1 MNDFNLNAPSPKT
14 CNFTKFNLENSV
26 FTEVSEDFSLP
37 DYVPEVRRVL
47 FAKASVLPE
56 SKFISEATSSSFVE
70 FGGTVTYAI
79 IYVDDEG
86 RLCSTPLSSSFEEKA
101 SLSTHPSTVFIDT
114 YVDNL
119 SLRVV
124 APRKLSLKTRLKSK
138 LYSFEDNEYSESIK
152 PKSSADELYIERLGR
167 SITSLGVKSAS
178 MQNIGISEKFDTPPA
193 KNPVP
198 IWCDADICI
207 KNSTAKSGY
216 VEVGCDVHIKCLC
229 ECEGEIITLS
239 KTIPLYEDIECN
251 GAEEKDSV
259 RATGRCVSLT
269 ISSEENAESSS
280 LFFDV
285 RCEIDCDV
293 YGNYE
298 NNVTCDC
305 FSTKCE
311 VDASYKS
318 IDVFSS
324 LCAQNRSFSVNEN
337 VRRKS
342 KDMSEIIDVSLN
354 PVVDKAEIKN
364 SKLSFIG
371 TLKANVIGKSLPN
384 ENAQWEYVCET
395 YDIPFKYD
403 TDISSEN
410 EIFSRVNANAFNC
423 NARIDDDKISLNT
436 EIYISY
442 CAIAK
447 ESVKILDTAQLK
459 TENEFEQNEAC
470 IKIYFPKS
478 GDTLWDIA
486 KRYHTRTKDIIEQNS
501 LEDVS
506 LKGIEHIII

>member
-1 MNDFNLNAPSPKT
+1 
-14 CNFTKFNLENSV
+14 
-26 FTEVSEDFSLP
+26 
-37 DYVPEVRRVL
+37 
-47 FAKASVLPE
+47 
-56 SKFISEATSSSFVE
+56 
-70 FGGTVTYAI
+70 
-79 IYVDDEG
+79 
-86 RLCSTPLSSSFEEKA
+86 
-101 SLSTHPSTVFIDT
+101 
-114 YVDNL
+114 
-119 SLRVV
+119 
-124 APRKLSLKTRLKSK
+124 
-138 LYSFEDNEYSESIK
+138 
-152 PKSSADELYIERLGR
+152 
-167 SITSLGVKSAS
+167 
-178 MQNIGISEKFDTPPA
+178 
-193 KNPVP
+193 
-198 IWCDADICI
+198 
-207 KNSTAKSGY
+207 
-216 VEVGCDVHIKCLC
+216 
-229 ECEGEIITLS
+229 
-239 KTIPLYEDIECN
+239 
-251 GAEEKDSV
+251 
-259 RATGRCVSLT
+259 
-269 ISSEENAESSS
+269 
-280 LFFDV
+280 
-285 RCEIDCDV
+285 
-293 YGNYE
+293 
-298 NNVTCDC
+298 
-305 FSTKCE
+305 
-311 VDASYKS
+311 
-318 IDVFSS
+318 
-324 LCAQNRSFSVNEN
+324 
-337 VRRKS
+337 
-342 KDMSEIIDVSLN
+342 MSEIIDVSLN